1 VHILYMA
8 SESIAASC
16 KLYVWN
22 KGRNVIV
29 NKMLDAII
37 DALANHGVVSWG
49 GMRRQVGSRPDS

>member
-1 VHILYMA
+1 MA